1 MDTKIKLFGGFIVKY
16 VLMKSRDIRENLAT
30 EQYLMNNKEFN
41 EPLVLFYIEGPCI
54 IVGRNQNT
62 LEEINHEYVEKNNI
76 VVTRRFSGGG
86 AVYQDL
92 GNLCFSF
99 VVNSD
104 DNNFG
109 DFKSFVQPIV
119 DALKKMGA
127 ESAEVSGRNDI
138 LVDGK
143 KFSGNAMYTKNG
155 KTFSHGTLSY
165 DVDLDVLTD
174 ALKVNADKIQSKGIK
189 SIRSR
194 VTNLKSHLLPE
205 YQNLTIEEFR
215 NILLL
220 KLFGKDSLEEI
231 KDNEY
236 IITPED
242 QEHITALEDKYYKN
256 WDWVYGK
263 SPKFTVKQRKHFDM
277 GTIDVR
283 FNIENGLI
291 QEAKIYGDFFGSQD
305 ASEISEAL
313 KDTKFDT
320 ADIKKV
326 LDQFNLDEYFK
337 GIDSAE
343 ILKLMTP

>member
-1 MDTKIKLFGGFIVKY
+1 MKY
-16 VLMKSRDIRENLAT
+16 VVMKSRDIRENLAT
-30 EQYLMNNKEFN
+30 EQFLMNNKDFN

-62 LEEINHEYVEKNNI
+62 LEEINHDYVKEHSI
-76 VVTRRFSGGG
+76 VVTRRLSGGG

-104 DNNFG
+104 DKNFG
-109 DFKSFVQPIV
+109 DFKSFTQPIV
-119 DALKKMGA
+119 DVLKEMGA
-127 ESAEVSGRNDI
+127 KTAEVSGRNDL

-165 DVDLDVLTD
+165 DVDLDVLTQ
-174 ALKVNADKIQSKGIK
+174 ALHVNEDKIKSKGIK

-194 VTNLKSHLLPE
+194 VTNLKPYLLPE
-205 YQNLTIEEFR
+205 YQNLTTEEFR
-215 NILLL
+215 DILIP
-220 KLFGKDSLEEI
+220 KLFEKNSIDEI

-236 IITPED
+236 IVTDDD
-242 QEHITALEDKYYKN
+242 QKEIDKILEKYYNN

-277 GTIDVR
+277 GTIDIR
-283 FNIENGLI
+283 LNIENGMI
-291 QEAKIYGDFFGSQD
+291 DDVKIYGDFFGSGD
-305 ASEISEAL
+305 VSEITTAL
-313 KDTKFDT
+313 KNTKFET
-320 ADIKKV
+320 KDIQNV
-326 LDQFNLDEYFK
+326 LDNFNLDNYFK
-337 GIDSAE
+337 GIPKEE
-343 ILKLMTP
+343 IIKLMTP

>member
-1 MDTKIKLFGGFIVKY
+1 MKY

-127 ESAEVSGRNDI
+127 DSAEVSGRNDI

-165 DVDLDVLTD
+165 DVNLDVLTD

-231 KDNEY
+231 QDNEY
-236 IITPED
+236 IITPDD
-242 QEHITALEDKYYKN
+242 QKHITELEDKYYKN

-291 QEAKIYGDFFGSQD
+291 HEAKIYGDFFGSQD
-305 ASEISEAL
+305 ASEISNAL

>member
-1 MDTKIKLFGGFIVKY
+1 MKY

-242 QEHITALEDKYYKN
+242 QKHITELEDKYYKN

>member
-1 MDTKIKLFGGFIVKY
+1 
-16 VLMKSRDIRENLAT
+16 MKSRDIRENLAT

-242 QEHITALEDKYYKN
+242 QKHITELEDKYYKN

-263 SPKFTVKQRKHFDM
+263 SPKFTVNQRKHFDM